1 MRIYHTDLSY
11 GCFRTVST
19 FTCTLNP
26 ATFIAWLGHLVGWL
40 SLTHY
45 TIMRGGL
52 IRWLKNV
59 WRVALYPPFS
69 LRVLDL
75 FWNPNPNPNQLHDRL
90 NTNQLTNKAAH
101 WYHGEHHSIS
111 CVSSCMA
118 LTALACRFLQL
129 VLSSISSPITQFI
142 QLDFRVKAREEEL
155 RSTCRAANR
164 VCTCLRC
171 IHAEII
177 WFPIT
182 SSECLSLGFQKFH
195 FVRFQLN

>member
-1 MRIYHTDLSY
+1 MRIYHTDLSL

-19 FTCTLNP
+19 FTCTLNR

-75 FWNPNPNPNQLHDRL
+75 FWNNQLHDRL

-101 WYHGEHHSIS
+101 WYHVERHSIS

-118 LTALACRFLQL
+118 LTALACWFLQL
-129 VLSSISSPITQFI
+129 VYSSISSPITQFT
-142 QLDFRVKAREEEL
+142 QLDFRVKATAEEL
-155 RSTCRAANR
+155 WSTCRQTNR
-164 VCTCLRC
+164 VCICLRC

-182 SSECLSLGFQKFH
+182 SSECLSLGFQNFDL
-195 FVRFQLN
+195 VRLN